1 MSAAPARAGEP
12 ANDAAPARGSRKLKP
27 EVAAYKRGRILEEAS
42 ALFHTNGYGGTTLDQ
57 VAERLHVTKPF
68 LYSYFRNKGDI
79 LAAICEIGIRES
91 LEALEEAE
99 GKADTA
105 VEQLRLT
112 LIRVAEIIIER
123 HEYIVVYQREMM
135 YLDRVRAQ
143 QILRLRHEFDSRI
156 AKLVER
162 AQQEGAI
169 TLADAPAMSVW
180 MGGLLS
186 WLPNFYRPTS
196 RRPKEQMIEQVVHA
210 CMRLVGLN

>member
-1 MSAAPARAGEP
+1 MSAATIREAAYDEAPARA
-12 ANDAAPARGSRKLKP
+12 SRKLKP

-42 ALFHTNGYGGTTLDQ
+42 ALFHANGYGGTTLDQ

-105 VEQLRLT
+105 VKQLRLT
-112 LIRVAEIIIER
+112 LTRVAEIIIER

-135 YLDRVRAQ
+135 YLDRARAQ

-162 AQQEGAI
+162 AQKEGAI
-169 TLADAPAMSVW
+169 TLDDAPAMSVW

-210 CMRLVGLN
+210 CMRLVGLD

>member
-1 MSAAPARAGEP
+1 MSAAPARPAEP
-12 ANDAAPARGSRKLKP
+12 ANDEAPARASRKLKP

-91 LEALEEAE
+91 LAAVEDAE
-99 GKADTA
+99 GQAATA

-112 LIRVAEIIIER
+112 LTRVAEIIIER

-162 AQQEGAI
+162 AQREGAI
-169 TLADAPAMSVW
+169 TLNDAPAMSVW

-196 RRPKEQMIEQVVHA
+196 RRPKEQMIDQVVHA